1 MEGNR
6 VDLMTVR
13 VAIAVGGRQDEVP
26 EAWDPAGQTVIVT
39 GASSGIEA
47 ATARLL
53 HQAGAPA
60 ALYRTGSSGPVELDH
75 SAGAG
80 LLGGAVHADEC
91 IDDAPI

>member
-1 MEGNR
+1 
-6 VDLMTVR
+6 MTVR

-47 ATARLL
+47 GDGTA
-53 HQAGAPA
+53 A
-60 ALYRTGSSGPVELDH
+60 ASGGSARSAVQNGQLGPVELDH

-80 LLGGAVHADEC
+80 LLGGALHADEC